1 MPVSDVLSPAERQ
14 RAATRQAILAAAVR
28 MLREE
33 PTAAFSHE
41 TVAERAGV
49 AARTVYRHFPARAD
63 LTLALWER
71 IRDTTG
77 TRWPQ
82 TEAEI
87 LPALRVTFDQF
98 EAHAQFT
105 RAAVAAAANTS
116 YAVHGSV
123 EGRAAFRRSLATLV
137 SALPPGEGDRLV
149 GACLAIYSAPFWQML
164 RDRGQ
169 LSAEDAR
176 EAGAAAMDAVLTAA
190 RARAARLP
198 HLDSR
203 SPHVDD

>member
-1 MPVSDVLSPAERQ
+1 MSDTDVLSPAERQ
-14 RAATRQAILAAAVR
+14 RAATRQAILDAAFR

-41 TVAERAGV
+41 TVAERARV
-49 AARTVYRHFPARAD
+49 AARTVYRHFPARTD

-82 TEAEI
+82 SEAEI
-87 LPALRVTFDQF
+87 VPAVRATFDQF
-98 EAHAQFT
+98 EEHAQLT
-105 RAAVAAAANTS
+105 RAVVAAAASTGH
-116 YAVHGSV
+116 AVHGSA
-123 EGRAAFRRSLATLV
+123 EGRAAFRQSLATVLA
-137 SALPPGEGDRLV
+137 ALPRDEGDRLV

-169 LSAEDAR
+169 LSPEDAR
-176 EAGAAAMDAVLTAA
+176 EAGAAAMNALLTAA
-190 RARAARLP
+190 HARAALGTT
-198 HLDSR
+198 S
-203 SPHVDD
+203 